1 MPRIDDHQVLQ
12 TAIVLQ
18 QKGNHDEA
26 AKLYRQ
32 LIKSGPD
39 NFYALHF
46 LGVIE
51 ATVGNIKQAK
61 LLMARSLSIQP
72 SNIQFIEN
80 YATVL
85 YQAGD
90 YGSALEVCQQGL
102 QLNNANP
109 LLLYVNAISLFNLS
123 KFQESVTQF
132 DKLLL
137 IQPNHIAAL
146 NERGSVL
153 AEMKQYDAA
162 LSSVE
167 NALAIN
173 PRYAEAHLNKGN
185 LYSELKRYDE
195 AIPAFDRA
203 LSLNPNLGNAW
214 LGCGNVFRNLKRYDE
229 AFAAYDKALALKPD
243 LESAWLGHGNVFHDL
258 KRYDEAF
265 AAYDKALALKP
276 DLESAWLG
284 RGNVFHDLKRYDDAF
299 AAYDKALALKPDLE
313 SAWLGRGNV
322 FYGLKRYDDAF
333 AAYDKALALK
343 PDLESAWLGRGNVFY
358 GLKRYDDAFAAYDKA
373 LALKPDLD
381 SAWLGRGNVFYD
393 LKRYDEAFAAY
404 DKALALKP
412 DLESAEGMRLY
423 SKMHI
428 CDWINSDTE
437 CAHLIASVK
446 DGKTNT
452 PPFAFLGISESPDD
466 QLQCARRWTAV
477 MYPPAKRV
485 VGQVER
491 YRHDRIR
498 VAYVSSDF
506 RQHPMS
512 FLIAEFIESH
522 DRGRFEVVGLSTEP
536 EDSSEIGQRM
546 KNAFERFIDVSKLP
560 DEKIADTV
568 RELEIDIAVDLNGYT
583 RNGRP
588 NIFARRA
595 APLQVSYMG
604 FPGTMGAD
612 FIDYLIADRVV
623 VPNDNVSSFS
633 EKIVWMPDTYWVAS
647 QERAIEPTVVSR
659 KELALP
665 ESSFVFCCFNQTYK
679 IRPEVFESWMRI
691 LQRVN
696 GSVLWL
702 LKDEAVAANNLR
714 SEARRRGVDPERLIF
729 ASRVSR
735 SQHLARHRHADL
747 FLDTLPYNAHTT
759 ASDALQTGL
768 PVLTQ
773 IGRTFA
779 GRVAASLLTAISLP
793 ELIVT
798 TMQDYEDLA
807 VELATNAKKLA
818 AIKTKLV
825 DNAPKKP
832 LFDTRLF
839 TRHMEI
845 AYQAMYRRHQSGLP
859 PDHMNVANPIEI

>member
-214 LGCGNVFRNLKRYDE
+214 LGCGNVFRN
-229 AFAAYDKALALKPD
+229 
-243 LESAWLGHGNVFHDL
+243 
-258 KRYDEAF
+258 
-265 AAYDKALALKP
+265 
-276 DLESAWLG
+276 
-284 RGNVFHDLKRYDDAF
+284 
-299 AAYDKALALKPDLE
+299 
-313 SAWLGRGNV
+313 
-322 FYGLKRYDDAF
+322 
-333 AAYDKALALK
+333 
-343 PDLESAWLGRGNVFY
+343 
-358 GLKRYDDAFAAYDKA
+358 
-373 LALKPDLD
+373 
-381 SAWLGRGNVFYD
+381 

-702 LKDEAVAANNLR
+702 LKDEAVAANSLR

>member
-1 MPRIDDHQVLQ
+1 MPRIDDHQILQ

-18 QKGNHDEA
+18 QKGNLNEA

-32 LIKSGPD
+32 LIKSGP
-39 NFYALHF
+39 NNYYALHF

-51 ATVGNIKQAK
+51 ATVGNIEQAK
-61 LLMARSLSIQP
+61 LLMSRSLLIQP
-72 SNIQFIEN
+72 SNIQFMEN

-90 YGSALEVCQQGL
+90 YGSALEVCRQGL
-102 QLNNANP
+102 KLNNANP

-203 LSLNPNLGNAW
+203 LSLNPNLGDAW

-243 LESAWLGHGNVFHDL
+243 LESAWLGRGNVFYGLKRYDEAFAAYDKALALKPDLETAWLGRGNAFHDLKRYDEAFAAYDKALALKPDLESAWLGRGNVFYGL

-284 RGNVFHDLKRYDDAF
+284 RGNVFHDLKRYDEAL
-299 AAYDKALALKPDLE
+299 AAYDKAVAL
-313 SAWLGRGNV
+313 N
-322 FYGLKRYDDAF
+322 
-333 AAYDKALALK
+333 
-343 PDLESAWLGRGNVFY
+343 
-358 GLKRYDDAFAAYDKA
+358 
-373 LALKPDLD
+373 
-381 SAWLGRGNVFYD
+381 
-393 LKRYDEAFAAY
+393 
-404 DKALALKP
+404 P
-412 DLESAEGMRLY
+412 DLESAEGIRLY
-423 SKMHI
+423 TKMHL
-428 CDWINSDTE
+428 CDWTDFGTE

-452 PPFAFLGISESPDD
+452 PPFAFLGMSASPDD

-522 DRGRFEVVGLSTEP
+522 NRGRFEVVGLSTEP

-612 FIDYLIADRVV
+612 FIDYLIADPVV
-623 VPNDNVSSFS
+623 VPYDNVSSFS

-647 QERAIEPTVVSR
+647 QERAIEPAVVSR
-659 KELALP
+659 KELGLP

-714 SEARRRGVDPERLIF
+714 SEAGRRGVDPERLIF

-807 VELATNAKKLA
+807 VEFATNAKKLA
-818 AIKTKLV
+818 AIKTKLA
-825 DNAPKKP
+825 DNVPKKP

>member
-195 AIPAFDRA
+195 GIPAFDRA

-243 LESAWLGHGNVFHDL
+243 LESAC
-258 KRYDEAF
+258 
-265 AAYDKALALKP
+265 
-276 DLESAWLG
+276 LG
-284 RGNVFHDLKRYDDAF
+284 RGNVFHD
-299 AAYDKALALKPDLE
+299 
-313 SAWLGRGNV
+313 
-322 FYGLKRYDDAF
+322 
-333 AAYDKALALK
+333 
-343 PDLESAWLGRGNVFY
+343 
-358 GLKRYDDAFAAYDKA
+358 LKRYDDAFAAYDKA

-612 FIDYLIADRVV
+612 FIDYLIADPVV
-623 VPNDNVSSFS
+623 VPYDNVSSFS

>member
-214 LGCGNVFRNLKRYDE
+214 LGCGNVFRN
-229 AFAAYDKALALKPD
+229 
-243 LESAWLGHGNVFHDL
+243 
-258 KRYDEAF
+258 
-265 AAYDKALALKP
+265 
-276 DLESAWLG
+276 
-284 RGNVFHDLKRYDDAF
+284 
-299 AAYDKALALKPDLE
+299 
-313 SAWLGRGNV
+313 
-322 FYGLKRYDDAF
+322 
-333 AAYDKALALK
+333 
-343 PDLESAWLGRGNVFY
+343 
-358 GLKRYDDAFAAYDKA
+358 
-373 LALKPDLD
+373 
-381 SAWLGRGNVFYD
+381 